1 MDGEFPWLSPFLFGE
16 RISTVLSPSISY
28 FLLLNFL
35 LQPYLPAGSTEISGQ
50 CSLRGHCFCS
60 VPDVAPYVIQLE
72 VRKSSDGRDHVIACR
87 WVANN
92 SVLISGLDVLAA
104 VAQEG
109 EKEDGED
116 KKKKNTIRELK
127 QCLHPPC
134 LTMGSSTQDESFSS
148 SGIKMGQA
156 AIMLPFVWDSLN
168 TTPSY
173 QSHSGSF

>member
-1 MDGEFPWLSPFLFGE
+1 M
-16 RISTVLSPSISY
+16 
-28 FLLLNFL
+28 
-35 LQPYLPAGSTEISGQ
+35 
-50 CSLRGHCFCS
+50 
-60 VPDVAPYVIQLE
+60 
-72 VRKSSDGRDHVIACR
+72 
-87 WVANN
+87 
-92 SVLISGLDVLAA
+92 LISGLDVLAA

-156 AIMLPFVWDSLN
+156 AIMLPFV
-168 TTPSY
+168 
-173 QSHSGSF
+173 